1 MKTTLI
7 ILVVLVVIVTWSQVG
22 KAEYSCDN
30 WKNSEEIG
38 RCDGCVFPA
47 GDMAGKCKRTGK
59 FYDEVTCSVA
69 GGIWCKSAD
78 RL

>member
-30 WKNSEEIG
+30 WKKSEEIG

-47 GDMAGKCKRTGK
+47 GDMAGKCKRTGQ
-59 FYDEVTCSVA
+59 YHDEATCKGA
-69 GGIWCKSAD
+69 GGIWCK
-78 RL
+78 

>member
-7 ILVVLVVIVTWSQVG
+7 VLVLLVVIVTGSQAG
-22 KAEYSCDN
+22 KAGYNCDN
-30 WKNSEEIG
+30 WKKMDG

-47 GDMAGKCKRTGK
+47 GDMAGKCKRTGQ
-59 FYDEVTCSVA
+59 YHDEATCKDN

-78 RL
+78 RP